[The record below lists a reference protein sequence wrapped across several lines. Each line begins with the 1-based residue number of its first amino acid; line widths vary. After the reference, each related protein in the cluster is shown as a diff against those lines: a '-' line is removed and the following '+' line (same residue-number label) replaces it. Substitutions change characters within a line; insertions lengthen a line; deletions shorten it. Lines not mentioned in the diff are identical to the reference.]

1 MDWKQTAAS
10 HAKLNLTL
18 DVGLPRGDG
27 YHDIDSVVVPL
38 SISDEITVA
47 LRKGTG
53 NVKLVVKDKRPD
65 RIATPPIPRGE
76 NNLVHR
82 AALSA
87 LHAWHPEPDVDV
99 WCTLIKRLP
108 AEAGLGGGSS
118 NAACVLTLLAS
129 AFHRPLADALPLASP
144 LGSDVPLFLA
154 GGTVRMRGRGEVI
167 EPVQGIPPVLGVVV
181 RPERGVPT
189 GPAYALLDA
198 VAGRVP
204 GSASE
209 RLLAD
214 PDNVL
219 GNLGNDFQIP
229 VAVAY
234 RDVAHAL
241 QALTDAGARGTVL
254 CGSGSAVFG
263 GADDRAHAVEMV
275 RKLAPVFP
283 FVKIVETLP

>member
-1 MDWKQTAAS
+1 MDWKQTTSS
-10 HAKLNLTL
+10 HAKINLTL

-53 NVKLVVKDKRPD
+53 QVRLVVKDKRPD
-65 RIATPPIPRGE
+65 RIASPPMPRGE
-76 NNLVHR
+76 SNLVYK
-82 AALSA
+82 AAQAA
-87 LHAWHPEPDVDV
+87 LHAWHPQPDLDV
-99 WCTLIKRLP
+99 WCTLMKRLP

-118 NAACVLTLLAS
+118 NAASVLTVLAS
-129 AFHRPLADALPLASP
+129 AFDRPSADAVTLASQ

-154 GGTVRMRGRGEVI
+154 GGTVRMQGRGEVV
-167 EPVQGIPPVLGVVV
+167 EPVLGIPSVLGVVV
-181 RPERGVPT
+181 RPETGVPT

-198 VAGRVP
+198 VVGRLP
-204 GSASE
+204 GTATE
-209 RLLAD
+209 YLLAN
-214 PDNVL
+214 PDNIL
-219 GNLGNDFQIP
+219 GNLGNDFQAP
-229 VAVAY
+229 VAHAY
-234 RDVAHAL
+234 PDVALAL

-263 GADDRAHAVEMV
+263 GAEDRAQAVEMV
-275 RKLAPVFP
+275 RKLAPLFP